1 MRSNIFQRRLANYE
15 KLVLAGSLILSAV
28 LISYGVW
35 ALVSGICHV
44 GGRGNPPIGTIVTFH
59 GLEARLLS
67 NIYTGGGIAIFAH
80 AFLSK
85 LHYSISVRQYAKPL
99 CTVGLLLLALGMLS
113 LAAILCLPLIRV
125 FVP

>member
-1 MRSNIFQRRLANYE
+1 MWSNIFQERLTNYE

-28 LISYGVW
+28 LFSYGVW
-35 ALVSGICHV
+35 AMVSGICHV

-85 LHYSISVRQYAKPL
+85 LHYSIRGRQYAKPL
-99 CTVGLLLLALGMLS
+99 LAIGVLLLAFGMFS
-113 LAAILCLPLIRV
+113 LVAILCFPLIRE